1 MIRRAITDDALV
13 FIACFSQR
21 SLSRSKTFQNEE
33 LTLAIDQ
40 LRLRRP
46 EEPWLIPVR
55 FDECEVPDRD
65 LGGGRTLASI
75 QRADLFGDNYEAAA
89 KRLVAS
95 ILRILGRGSRPDLPV
110 GSAGSHRV
118 AVEVSIAQPDA
129 SDAGLR
135 LPVRSVVYVTTGGP
149 IGNLTVRHVTDQDRG
164 GTTSLGYAPL
174 HTSTSTWRIRSERHL
189 RSLKDVIIGYTINTT
204 EGEVQWFQWDGY
216 DHEYD
221 RHAPGADGS
230 HLSALL
236 QIKNHLANAAS
247 IDEPDHEGPPPVIT
261 WQLDAD
267 DYDQRVVD
275 LFRQKD
281 DIPLRQMLFELPS
294 QAASLLGNSDS
305 GMMDKLLD
313 RLASTGGLAI
323 QFGRH
328 WWLERVL
335 ETFVAIYEL
344 GFDASGYEHGD
355 QATVLLWLAIVARV
369 HALGGL
375 AVRLRD
381 WAAVRSLAD
390 QHPEGDSLRY
400 DFGSWLQH
408 APVMAAR
415 ANLLDP
421 PGEKETGLIA
431 RANHIART
439 VKALRPDRS
448 PDSEIILSSICQFD
462 VLGCLAVVADRQ
474 NLAPGN
480 FFPSFARYRSKRSE
494 PAFRQIISD
503 PDMRREIFRGSDR
516 LLADTLSEILRYAQK
531 EGFWYPS
538 WDGIND
544 QAVNSFI
551 AEHRTA
557 TAPES

>member
-1 MIRRAITDDALV
+1 M
-13 FIACFSQR
+13 
-21 SLSRSKTFQNEE
+21 
-33 LTLAIDQ
+33 
-40 LRLRRP
+40 
-46 EEPWLIPVR
+46 
-55 FDECEVPDRD
+55 
-65 LGGGRTLASI
+65 
-75 QRADLFGDNYEAAA
+75 
-89 KRLVAS
+89 
-95 ILRILGRGSRPDLPV
+95 
-110 GSAGSHRV
+110 
-118 AVEVSIAQPDA
+118 
-129 SDAGLR
+129 
-135 LPVRSVVYVTTGGP
+135 
-149 IGNLTVRHVTDQDRG
+149 
-164 GTTSLGYAPL
+164 
-174 HTSTSTWRIRSERHL
+174 
-189 RSLKDVIIGYTINTT
+189 IIGYTINTT
-204 EGEVQWFQWDGY
+204 EGEVQWFQWDGH

-221 RHAPGADGS
+221 QRAPGADGS

-236 QIKNHLANAAS
+236 QIKNHLANAAR
-247 IDEPDHEGPPPVIT
+247 IDQPDHKEPPPVIT
-261 WQLDAD
+261 WQLDD
-267 DYDQRVVD
+267 HDYDQRVVD

-344 GFDASGYEHGD
+344 GFDASGYERGD

-381 WAAVRSLAD
+381 WAALRSLAD

-448 PDSEIILSSICQFD
+448 PD
-462 VLGCLAVVADRQ
+462 A
-474 NLAPGN
+474 
-480 FFPSFARYRSKRSE
+480 K
-494 PAFRQIISD
+494 
-503 PDMRREIFRGSDR
+503 
-516 LLADTLSEILRYAQK
+516 
-531 EGFWYPS
+531 
-538 WDGIND
+538 
-544 QAVNSFI
+544 
-551 AEHRTA
+551 
-557 TAPES
+557 